1 LPIPPLLV
9 GDFNC
14 VLHPIDRSSNTPV
27 PRYATSH
34 TLPALLSAASYSDS
48 FRVLHP
54 TTRVFSI
61 HMRGFVASR
70 LDRIYIPPLLES
82 RPRVARYLP
91 GTSDHHAYFL
101 RLETAGLAVL
111 PSLASKRSASLY
123 WKLNSSVLSD
133 PTFLPAFRTFW
144 RPLADSRPRPPDGP
158 DSTASTASQPPS
170 TPPLGTPNP
179 PPRTPDPPPAPSS
192 LSAPPGPNPD
202 PVFHVTD
209 LPSDF
214 PPSSTPVPSGPDST
228 ASTASRPPSSPPP
241 GTPNPPPRTPDPS
254 PAPSTRSAP
263 PRTQFGSSFPC
274 YGFTGTSYVSLAFFS
289 SGLTSSG
296 PASLFPPSGASVF
309 PGAL

>member
-14 VLHPIDRSSNTPV
+14 VLHAIDRSSNP
-27 PRYATSH
+27 PLPQYCTST

-54 TTRVFSI
+54 TTRVFSF
-61 HMRGFVASR
+61 HRRGYEASR
-70 LDRIYIPPLLES
+70 LDRVYLPPLLES

-133 PTFLPAFRTFW
+133 PTFLPAFRAFW
-144 RPLADSRPRPPDGP
+144 RPLADSRPRPLDGLDSTASTASQPPSPPPPETPDPPPWTSDPPPAPSTQPAFPEPNPDPVFHLTDLPPDFPPSSTPVSSGP

-170 TPPLGTPNP
+170 SPPPGTPNP
-179 PPRTPDPPPAPSS
+179 RPRTPDPPPAPSAQ
-192 LSAPPGPNPD
+192 SASRGPNPD

-209 LPSDF
+209 LPVPHSKKF
-214 PPSSTPVPSGPDST
+214 P
-228 ASTASRPPSSPPP
+228 
-241 GTPNPPPRTPDPS
+241 
-254 PAPSTRSAP
+254 
-263 PRTQFGSSFPC
+263 
-274 YGFTGTSYVSLAFFS
+274 
-289 SGLTSSG
+289 
-296 PASLFPPSGASVF
+296 
-309 PGAL
+309 